1 MLNGRDAMYL
11 FFDTETSGL
20 PGNWSAPA
28 SDVDNWPRLVQI
40 GWFCCDASGQVLRSQ
55 QDLIKPQGFEISLQ
69 AAQLHGITTQLALR
83 DGVDLLPVLEEF
95 SADVRA
101 AKVVVAH
108 NLDFDQKVMQAELH
122 RAELADV
129 FARKRRVCTMKETA
143 NVCRLPGKYGYKWPS
158 LTELHRHLF
167 GTPFEGAHGA
177 LADAEACQRCFF
189 RLRELGV
196 FG

>member
-1 MLNGRDAMYL
+1 
-11 FFDTETSGL
+11 
-20 PGNWSAPA
+20 
-28 SDVDNWPRLVQI
+28 
-40 GWFCCDASGQVLRSQ
+40 
-55 QDLIKPQGFEISLQ
+55 
-69 AAQLHGITTQLALR
+69 
-83 DGVDLLPVLEEF
+83 VDLFPVLEEF

-108 NLDFDQKVMQAELH
+108 NLDFDQKVMQAELR

-129 FARKRRVCTMKETA
+129 FARKRRICTMKETA

-196 FG
+196 FT